1 VPQGIDLVSMYRAP
15 QRPGSKYIT
24 AEGEKKLKQELNT
37 LWKVERPKVT
47 QSVAEA
53 AALGDRSENA
63 EYIYGKKRLREI
75 DSRVRYLSKRLE
87 EVKVVKS
94 KPDDIDKIYFAATVT
109 LEDENNNSVSYRLV
123 GPDEIDPP
131 RGYISIDSPMGRNLL
146 GKTIDSEIELSSPA
160 GEKKF
165 IVTAITYN

>member
-1 VPQGIDLVSMYRAP
+1 MSRYRAP
-15 QRPGSKYIT
+15 QRPGTKYIK
-24 AEGEKKLKQELNT
+24 AEGKKKLKQELNT
-37 LWKVERPKVT
+37 LWKEERPKVT

-87 EVKVVKS
+87 EITVVNS
-94 KPDDIDKIYFAATVT
+94 KPDDIDKIYFGATVT
-109 LEDENNNSVSYRLV
+109 LEDENSNSAAYRLV
-123 GPDEIDPP
+123 GPDEIDPQ
-131 RGYISIDSPMGRNLL
+131 RGYISIDSPMGKNLL

-165 IVTAITYN
+165 VVMAITYD